1 MSMTKIQELRA
12 KRAKLIQDIRDILE
26 KEEKEN
32 RSLTQDELEQIQ
44 RMDADIEKLEVQI
57 RNEERAAGL
66 DGVFGGGAQAGGQ
79 EQPQQGAG
87 EERTN
92 PRATKEYRDA
102 FEAYIRKSHSG
113 LFPDQVRALNTGS
126 DPEGGYLV
134 PDEYHTQLVEAL
146 AEQNVMRGLAST
158 IQTGSGDR
166 LIPLVI
172 DRGEAQW
179 TGESENYPESDAE
192 FGRATLGAHK
202 LARITR
208 VTEELLNDSM
218 FDIEAFLVDSF
229 RRTFGDAEEKAFITG
244 TGTGQPRGFLLDAE
258 VGVTAAAQD
267 SVTTDELLDL
277 YHSLRRPYR
286 SRATWMLN
294 DSTILAIRK
303 LKDAND
309 QYIWQPGLQAGQPDR
324 ILGRPVAVSR
334 FMPEL
339 GEGNK
344 AIAFGDFSYYW
355 IADRQSIGIQRLVE
369 LYAAQGQV
377 GFRMFMR
384 TDGKLILPEA
394 IVTLEGGSASSGG
407 VEG

>member
-1 MSMTKIQELRA
+1 MGVNKIQELRG
-12 KRAKLIQDIRDILE
+12 KRAKLIKEIREILE
-26 KEEKEN
+26 KEETEK
-32 RSLTQDELEQIQ
+32 RDLTQEELEKIQ
-44 RMDADIEKLEVQI
+44 RMDKDIEKLEVQI

-66 DGVFGGGAQAGGQ
+66 EGVFGGGPQAGGQ
-79 EQPQQGAG
+79 EDPQNEG
-87 EERTN
+87 EERKN
-92 PRATKEYRDA
+92 PRATEEYRKA
-102 FEAYIRKSHSG
+102 FESYVRRSHSG
-113 LFPDQVRALNTGS
+113 MFPEEVRALNIGS
-126 DPEGGYLV
+126 DPDGGYLV
-134 PDEYHTQLVEAL
+134 PDEYHNELVEAL
-146 AEQNVMRGLAST
+146 SEQNIMRGLART

-166 LIPLVI
+166 LIPLVV

-179 TGESENYPESDAE
+179 IGESDNYPESDAE

-218 FDIEAFLVDSF
+218 FDIQAFLIDTF
-229 RRTFGDAEEKAFITG
+229 RRTFGDAEERAFISG
-244 TGTGQPRGFLLDAE
+244 TGTGQPTGFLNDAQT
-258 VGVTAAAQD
+258 GVTSAVGDA
-267 SVTTDELLDL
+267 VTPDELIEL
-277 YHSLRRPYR
+277 YHALRVPYR
-286 SRATWMLN
+286 PRATWVVN

-303 LKDAND
+303 LKDSSGN
-309 QYIWQPGLQAGQPDR
+309 YLWQPGLQAGQPDR
-324 ILGRPVAVSR
+324 ILGRPVAQSR

-339 GEGNK
+339 GTGNK

-394 IVTLEGGSASSGG
+394 VVTLEGGSGSGGG

>member
-1 MSMTKIQELRA
+1 MSFVKIQELRT
-12 KRAKLIQDIRDILE
+12 KRAKLIEDIRELYERED
-26 KEEKEN
+26 KEQ
-32 RSLTQDELEQIQ
+32 RSLTQEEVEQIK
-44 RMDADIEKLEVQI
+44 RMDADIEALELKI
-57 RNEERAAGL
+57 KNEERAAGL
-66 DGVFGGGAQAGGQ
+66 GDVFGGEPQAGGQ
-79 EQPQQGAG
+79 NNPQQ
-87 EERTN
+87 EEEQRNVN
-92 PRATKEYRDA
+92 PRATKEYREA
-102 FEAYIRKSHSG
+102 FEVYARHGING
-113 LFPDQVRALNTGS
+113 LYADQTRALNVGN

-134 PDEYHTQLVEAL
+134 PDEYHTEMVEAL

-158 IQTGSGDR
+158 IQTGSGER
-166 LIPLVI
+166 LIPIVV

-179 TGESENYPESDAE
+179 IGESDNYPESDAE
-192 FGRATLGAHK
+192 FGRTTLGAHK

-218 FDIEAFLVDSF
+218 FDIQAFLTDTF
-229 RRTFGDAEEKAFITG
+229 RRTFGDAEERAFVNG
-244 TGTGQPRGFLLDAE
+244 SGTGQPRGFLLDAE
-258 VGVTAAAQD
+258 VGVTSAVGDAI
-267 SVTTDELLDL
+267 TTDELMDL
-277 YHSLRRPYR
+277 FHALRVPYR
-286 SRATWMLN
+286 ARATWMLH

-339 GEGNK
+339 AAGNK
-344 AIAFGDFSYYW
+344 AVAFGDFSYYW

-394 IVTLEGGSASSGG
+394 VVVLEGGA
-407 VEG
+407 